1 VDSSLLFL
9 LRLQGLCNV
18 DNDIVLLVLPLIIPL
33 ALLVDRAVGDPGSRF
48 HPVALLGSFIKVWGR
63 PEHYPPGLQRT
74 AGALFWILTA
84 FLFALPFFLVQFY
97 APALLLLILAPFLLK
112 VCFAWRSLEEHLFSV
127 IQSTNISLQAA
138 RGKAGLLVSRD
149 TLALNEEQ
157 VLSAAYESVTENL
170 VDSIISPLFYYFLLG
185 LTGAAVYRAAN
196 TMDAM
201 LGYYDERARIG
212 WWSARAD
219 DLANYIPARVTG
231 ALLLLYF
238 AGKGRFQPAWQAFIR
253 DRHKRPGYNGGIPM
267 SIMSGGVGVRF
278 EKPGIYTIGPG
289 ERPLKEA
296 GIEIIRAERAIT
308 LVFATIITTLLLLG
322 SFAQYIGV

>member
-1 VDSSLLFL
+1 
-9 LRLQGLCNV
+9 V
-18 DNDIVLLVLPLIIPL
+18 DNSIVLLALPLIIPL
-33 ALLVDRAVGDPGSRF
+33 ALVVDRVVGDPRSRF
-48 HPVALLGSFIKVWGR
+48 HPVALLGSFIGSWGK
-63 PEHYPPGLQRT
+63 PEYYPSWLQRT

-84 FLFALPFFLVQFY
+84 FLFALPFFLVQWY
-97 APALLLLILAPFLLK
+97 VPALVLLFVGPFLLK

-127 IQSTNISLQAA
+127 VESTASSLQAG

-149 TLALNEEQ
+149 TLALSEEQ

-170 VDSIISPLFYYFLLG
+170 VDSIVSPLFYYSIFG

-201 LGYYDERARIG
+201 LGYRDERARIG

-219 DLANYIPARVTG
+219 DLANYIPARITG
-231 ALLLLYF
+231 GLLLLYF
-238 AGKGRFQPAWQAFIR
+238 AAKGRFGPAWQAFLK
-253 DRHKRPGYNGGIPM
+253 DRHKRPGFNGGIPM
-267 SIMSGGVGVRF
+267 SIMAGGVGIRF
-278 EKPGIYTIGPG
+278 EKTGVYTIGPG
-289 ERPLKEA
+289 ERSLKEA

-308 LVFATIITTLLLLG
+308 LIFAAILTTSLLLG

>member
-1 VDSSLLFL
+1 MNNS
-9 LRLQGLCNV
+9 
-18 DNDIVLLVLPLIIPL
+18 IVLLALPLIVPL
-33 ALLVDRAVGDPGSRF
+33 ALVVDRVVGDPQSRF
-48 HPVALLGSFIKVWGR
+48 HPVALLGTFIGAWGR
-63 PEHYPPGLQRT
+63 PERYSLRLQRT

-97 APALLLLILAPFLLK
+97 VPALLLLFLGPFLLK
-112 VCFAWRSLEEHLFSV
+112 ICFAWRSLEEHLFSV
-127 IQSTNISLQAA
+127 VESTASSLQAG
-138 RGKAGLLVSRD
+138 RGKAGLLVSRE
-149 TLALNEEQ
+149 TLALTEEQ

-170 VDSIISPLFYYFLLG
+170 VDSIVSPLFYYTLFG

-201 LGYYDERARIG
+201 LGYRDERARIG
-212 WWSARAD
+212 WWSALAD

-231 ALLLLYF
+231 GLLLLYF
-238 AGKGRFQPAWQAFIR
+238 AAKGRFRPAWQAFIQ

-267 SIMSGGVGVRF
+267 SVMAGGVGIRF
-278 EKPGIYTIGPG
+278 VKPGVYTIGSG
-289 ERPLKEA
+289 ERSLKEA

-308 LVFATIITTLLLLG
+308 LIFAAIITTLLLLG